1 MKKMKSLKTNN
12 GIMKINIIIEI
23 YTSGLLLSGPPP
35 VWMEWFKSNS
45 ALLICFIYKTA
56 VGVNNMLVVV
66 VSCGQ

>member
-1 MKKMKSLKTNN
+1 MKKMKSLKTNK

-23 YTSGLLLSGPPP
+23 YTSGLLLSDPPP
-35 VWMEWFKSNS
+35 VWMEWFKSNP

-66 VSCGQ
+66 VSCVQ